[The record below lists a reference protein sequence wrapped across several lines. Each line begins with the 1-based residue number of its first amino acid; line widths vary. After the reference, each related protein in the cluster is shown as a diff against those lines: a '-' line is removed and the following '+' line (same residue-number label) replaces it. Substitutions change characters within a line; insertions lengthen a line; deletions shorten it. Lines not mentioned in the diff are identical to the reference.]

1 MSRPQ
6 FPRPDIGVGPAPWD
20 AEPVCWPRS
29 DPCLPSAVRLKEPQP
44 GAAAQ
49 VLSLPADCWPTPA
62 AQEGHRHT
70 LLADCPSGSHGPWRA
85 VAGGLQG
92 LGSGLSLTASRHDL
106 LMTLQP
112 CAGPLPLA
120 GGGGRMAARGQ
131 AGSPCRALYV
141 QTCWLSPRPDFLSLC
156 STLAPP
162 AAGGVPRPR
171 PREEQA
177 CPLRC
182 MPRARGS
189 WAAALLLFG
198 WFFSFFLF
206 F

>member
-1 MSRPQ
+1 M
-6 FPRPDIGVGPAPWD
+6 
-20 AEPVCWPRS
+20 
-29 DPCLPSAVRLKEPQP
+29 EPQP

-62 AQEGHRHT
+62 AQEGHR
-70 LLADCPSGSHGPWRA
+70 LLADCPLGSQGPWRA

-120 GGGGRMAARGQ
+120 RGGGGVVARGQ

-156 STLAPP
+156 SMLAPP
-162 AAGGVPRPR
+162 AAGGVLRPR

-177 CPLRC
+177 CPPRC

-189 WAAALLLFG
+189 WAAALLLLFG
-198 WFFSFFLF
+198 WFFFLFSFFLRKK
-206 F
+206 